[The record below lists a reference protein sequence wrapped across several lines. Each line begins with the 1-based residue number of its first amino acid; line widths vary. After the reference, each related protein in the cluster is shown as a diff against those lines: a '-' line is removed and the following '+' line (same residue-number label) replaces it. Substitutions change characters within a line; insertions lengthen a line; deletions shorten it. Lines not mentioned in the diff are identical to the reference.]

1 MNPTIK
7 KMTEHVSVRNF
18 TDQKIT
24 DDQKKALVAAAQSGS
39 TSEFVQAFS
48 IIEITD
54 PDLRNELADITIS
67 SPHVKKADTFYV
79 FVADLNRQA
88 SILKAQNQSLD
99 SLKNME
105 SLIVSIVDTT
115 IAAQNM
121 AIAAESMDL
130 GICYIGSLRNN
141 IKRVAELLKL
151 PEFTLPVF
159 GMTIGVPAI
168 KNQHKPRLPKINQV
182 ATNSYDN
189 QKFTDLAAYD
199 KVVHDYYAERKTNAA
214 DTDWSKKNLA
224 IFKQIR
230 RPEVAS
236 FLKEQGFTLN

>member
-7 KMTEHVSVRNF
+7 KMTEHVSVRDF
-18 TDQKIT
+18 KDQAIT
-24 DDQKKALVAAAQSGS
+24 NKQKQALLAAAQSGS

-54 PDLRNELADITIS
+54 SKLRHELADITIS

-88 SILKAQNQSLD
+88 QILKAHDQNLD

-115 IAAQNM
+115 IAAQSM
-121 AIAAESMDL
+121 AVSAESMDL

-141 IKRVAELLKL
+141 IKRVAELLNLPKL
-151 PEFTLPVF
+151 TIPIF
-159 GMTIGVPAI
+159 GMTVGVPKT
-168 KNQHKPRLPKINQV
+168 KNQHKPRLPQNCQV
-182 ATNSYDN
+182 ATNSYNNN
-189 QKFTDLAAYD
+189 QFTDLANYD
-199 KVVHDYYAERKTNAA
+199 QVVHDYYANRKTNAS
-214 DTDWSKKNLA
+214 DTNWSEKNLA

-236 FLKEQGFTLN
+236 FLKNKVSH

>member
-7 KMTEHVSVRNF
+7 KMMEHFSVRDF
-18 TDQKIT
+18 TKQKIT
-24 DDQKKALVAAAQSGS
+24 AEQKQALIAAAQSGS

-54 PDLRNELADITIS
+54 QTLRNELADITIS

-88 SILKAQNQSLD
+88 SILKAHNQDLA

-151 PEFTLPVF
+151 PELTLPIF
-159 GMTIGVPAI
+159 GMTIGVPAV
-168 KNQHKPRLPKINQV
+168 KNQTKPRLPKVNQV

-189 QKFTDLAAYD
+189 QKFTDLSDYD
-199 KVVHDYYAERKTNAA
+199 AVVHDYYAQRKTNAS

-230 RPEVAS
+230 RPEVTS
-236 FLKEQGFTLN
+236 FLKEQGFTL

>member
-7 KMTEHVSVRNF
+7 KMTEHVSVRDF
-18 TDQKIT
+18 KDQAIT
-24 DDQKKALVAAAQSGS
+24 NEQKQALLMAAQSGS

-54 PDLRNELADITIS
+54 SKLRNELADITIS

-88 SILKAQNQSLD
+88 QILKAHDQNLD

-115 IAAQNM
+115 IAAQSM
-121 AIAAESMDL
+121 AVAAESMDL

-141 IKRVAELLKL
+141 IKRVAELLNLPKL
-151 PEFTLPVF
+151 TIPVF
-159 GMTIGVPAI
+159 GMTVGVPKT
-168 KNQHKPRLPKINQV
+168 KNQHKPRLPQNCQV
-182 ATNSYDN
+182 ATNSYN
-189 QKFTDLAAYD
+189 NHQFTDLANYD
-199 KVVHDYYAERKTNAA
+199 QVVHDYYANRKTNAS
-214 DTDWSKKNLA
+214 DTNWSEKNLA

-236 FLKEQGFTLN
+236 FLKEQGFTLA